1 VLRVGGQLRFI
12 IGNASGTWKVVTGGT
27 VLQTNRWYHVAG
39 LYDGTY
45 LKVYVDGVLDGTAT
59 VGSVTISYTPRPNTG
74 PVPSVL
80 YLGIMHNDY
89 VSGPAY
95 TAHLFSPFNG
105 IIDEVKLYNRALTLG
120 EIQKD
125 YQRTSVVA
133 YDAESSTASL
143 RTRIQS
149 AALWRNYYPFG
160 QTMAGRSYTS
170 ITDPRYKY
178 TEKER
183 DVETGY
189 DYFGARYYDSRIG
202 RWMSVD
208 PLAGKYPQWSTYVYG
223 ADCPVYV
230 TDPNGIEW
238 RVSVDM

>member
-1 VLRVGGQLRFI
+1 MCANVTGMNGDGRGYRLDIGPGGQLRFI

-59 VGSVTISYTPRPNTG
+59 VGSVTISYTARPNTG

-95 TAHLFSPFNG
+95 TPHLFAPFNG

-133 YDAESSTASL
+133 YDD
-143 RTRIQS
+143 
-149 AALWRNYYPFG
+149 YYPFG

-170 ITDPRYKY
+170 ITDPRYKF
-178 TEKER
+178 TPL
-183 DVETGY
+183 DFTLLVE
-189 DYFGARYYDSRIG
+189 
-202 RWMSVD
+202 
-208 PLAGKYPQWSTYVYG
+208 
-223 ADCPVYV
+223 
-230 TDPNGIEW
+230 
-238 RVSVDM
+238 